1 VPFRNLAI
9 IAIAAMIS
17 LLCFY
22 KSSRNRYAATVVE
35 AMEIIEANAL
45 DEVDRYVLF
54 EGAMDGMARKVD
66 EHSDFYPRG
75 EYARM
80 REDLDQQF
88 GGVGIQ
94 VEMDTESKR
103 VKVVVPIPNT
113 PAFRAGLMPGDSIMT
128 IDGKDTKAVSLDE
141 VVKWMRGKEGD
152 PVRLSVSRE
161 GVEEQLEFDVRRA
174 IIRTDSVRGDTRHS
188 DGSWDYF
195 LESHPQIGYIRLNTF
210 GDRTPGEVKNALNY
224 NGHNIQGL
232 ILDLRDNPGGLLT
245 AAVEVCDIFIDRT
258 HYDGRIVTTRGRKR
272 VRDEHIA
279 SDETSFP
286 KSVPMVVLINGMSAS
301 ASEIVAA
308 CLADHQRAIVV
319 GDRSWGKG
327 TVQNIIEMEGGQSAL
342 KLTTASYWRP
352 NGENIHRGRDKEGKR
367 KSEDE
372 VWGVRPTKGYEVK
385 LDDEQ
390 RSRMYK
396 VRRKRDY
403 ENLLGP
409 DNEPMVIEL
418 DEDEPDEPANEDE
431 PADLQLDKAIEYLLD
446 KMDRE
451 AKVAGR
457 AA

>member
-1 VPFRNLAI
+1 MPFRNLTIISTAAI
-9 IAIAAMIS
+9 IS

-22 KSSRNRYAATVVE
+22 KSSRNRYATTVVE

-45 DEVDRYVLF
+45 EEVDPYVLF
-54 EGAMDGMARKVD
+54 EGAMDGMASKVD

-88 GGVGIQ
+88 GGIGIQ
-94 VEMDTESKR
+94 VEMDKVAKR

-113 PAFRAGLMPGDSIMT
+113 PAFRAGLLPGDRIMT
-128 IDGKDTKAVSLDE
+128 IDGQDTKAVSLNE
-141 VVKWMRGKEGD
+141 VVEWMRGKEGD
-152 PVRLSVSRE
+152 PVRLSISRD
-161 GVEEQLEFDVRRA
+161 GVDRQLDFEVRRA
-174 IIRTDSVRGDTRHS
+174 MIKTDSVRGDTRHS

-195 LESHPQIGYIRLNTF
+195 LEEHPKIGYIRISAF
-210 GDRTPGEVKNALNY
+210 GDRTPEEVKKALNY
-224 NGHNIQGL
+224 NGHKIEGL

-245 AAVEVCDIFIDRT
+245 AAVEICDMFIDKT
-258 HYDGRIVTTRGRKR
+258 HYDGRIVTTRGRHR
-272 VRDEHIA
+272 IRDEHIA
-279 SDETSFP
+279 SDETIFP
-286 KSVPMVVLINGMSAS
+286 KSLPMAVLINGMSAS

-319 GDRSWGKG
+319 GERSWGKG
-327 TVQNIIEMEGGQSAL
+327 TVQNIIEMEGGLSAL

-352 NGENIHRGRDKEGKR
+352 NGENIHRGRDKDGKR
-367 KSEDE
+367 KGEDK
-372 VWGVRPTKGYEVK
+372 VWGVRPNKGYEVK

-409 DNEPMVIEL
+409 NNQPMVIQW
-418 DEDEPDEPANEDE
+418 DEDEPDQQADE
-431 PADLQLDKAIEYLLD
+431 ETPADPQLQKAIEYLLEKID
-446 KMDRE
+446 HR
-451 AKVAGR
+451 ATVADR